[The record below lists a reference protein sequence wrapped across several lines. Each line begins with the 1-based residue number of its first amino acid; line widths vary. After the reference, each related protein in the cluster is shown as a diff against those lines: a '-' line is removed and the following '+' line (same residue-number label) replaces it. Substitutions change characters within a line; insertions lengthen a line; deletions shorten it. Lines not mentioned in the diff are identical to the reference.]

1 MVALMIFLAVYAT
14 VCTWF
19 FIALLRW
26 SRGSMQPCA
35 CGGSM
40 GSSRVGFVHGAKMC
54 YPFAESLSA
63 RSA

>member
-1 MVALMIFLAVYAT
+1 MLALMIFLAVYAT

-26 SRGSMQPCA
+26 SRGSMRPCA
-35 CGGSM
+35 CGGAL
-40 GSSRVGFVHGAKMC
+40 GVGKTGFVHGAKMC

>member
-1 MVALMIFLAVYAT
+1 MLALMIFLAVYAT

-26 SRGSMQPCA
+26 SCA
-35 CGGSM
+35 CGGAL
-40 GSSRVGFVHGAKMC
+40 GVGKTGFVHGAKMC